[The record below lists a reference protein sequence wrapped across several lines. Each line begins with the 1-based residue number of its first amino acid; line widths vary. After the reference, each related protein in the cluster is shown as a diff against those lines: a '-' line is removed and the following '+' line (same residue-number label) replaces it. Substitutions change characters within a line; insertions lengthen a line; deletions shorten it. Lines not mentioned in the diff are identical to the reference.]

1 MNAIKRE
8 IYINTDEVITDK
20 VFYADINI
28 ELGKN
33 CIIFSSDLDR
43 DYLEYKKSEEII
55 LIKDSNNEE
64 ILKPETVKEDYIY
77 LRIRKFLNTVFTK
90 NETLFIATKTKAFEK
105 NNGNSIPTL
114 VIENTLV
121 LSIGDEYEI
130 TY

>member
-8 IYINTDEVITDK
+8 IYINTDEIITDK

-28 ELGKN
+28 ELGKI

-43 DYLEYKKSEEII
+43 DYLEYRKAKEIL
-55 LIKDSNNEE
+55 LINGNNAE
-64 ILKPETVKEDYIY
+64 ILKPETVEEDYIY
-77 LRIRKFLNTVFTK
+77 LRIRKFLNTVFAK
-90 NETLFIATKTKAFEK
+90 NETLFITTKTKAFEK
-105 NNGNSIPTL
+105 NNGSSIPTL

>member
-8 IYINTDEVITDK
+8 IYINTDEIITDK

-28 ELGKN
+28 ELGKI

-43 DYLEYKKSEEII
+43 DYLEYRKAKEIL
-55 LIKDSNNEE
+55 LINGNNAE
-64 ILKPETVKEDYIY
+64 ILKPETVEEDYIY
-77 LRIRKFLNTVFTK
+77 LRIRKFLNTVFAK
-90 NETLFIATKTKAFEK
+90 NETLFITTKTKAFEK
-105 NNGNSIPTL
+105 NNGSSIPTL
-114 VIENTLV
+114 MIENTLV

>member
-55 LIKDSNNEE
+55 LIKDSNNAE
-64 ILKPETVKEDYIY
+64 ILKPETVEEDYIY
-77 LRIRKFLNTVFTK
+77 LRIRKFLNTVFEK
-90 NETLFIATKTKAFEK
+90 NEILFITTKTKAFEK
-105 NNGNSIPTL
+105 NNGSSIPTL

>member
-1 MNAIKRE
+1 MNTIKRE
-8 IYINTDEVITDK
+8 IYINTDEIITDK

-28 ELGKN
+28 ELGKI

-43 DYLEYKKSEEII
+43 DYLEYRKAKEIL
-55 LIKDSNNEE
+55 LINGNNAE
-64 ILKPETVKEDYIY
+64 ILKPETVEEDYIY
-77 LRIRKFLNTVFTK
+77 LRIRKFLNTVFAK
-90 NETLFIATKTKAFEK
+90 NETLFITTKTKAFEK
-105 NNGNSIPTL
+105 NNGSSIPTL